1 MQQDDFYN
9 ILTDDLPKSVNVNGV
24 NYPVRTNFKDWIL
37 FFFLHEDVDLTDIE
51 KIMLSMD
58 WYLDAVPTQKVA
70 AYQALQK
77 FAACDRMPKSKRKAA
92 GVRRAPAFSY
102 LHDSTYLFADFLRFY
117 QINLQTTQLHWFA
130 FNALFEGLPD
140 ESCTKQR
147 IAYRCLNIG
156 KIKDK
161 EERKRILQIKNAIAI
176 PQKPMTAGEVGNLFG

>member
-51 KIMLSMD
+51 KITLSMD

-92 GVRRAPAFSY
+92 GVRRNV
-102 LHDSTYLFADFLRFY
+102 
-117 QINLQTTQLHWFA
+117 INLKRLL
-130 FNALFEGLPD
+130 NG
-140 ESCTKQR
+140 KQNVWKYQNGEEKSDSDGR
-147 IAYRCLNIG
+147 E
-156 KIKDK
+156 KD
-161 EERKRILQIKNAIAI
+161 
-176 PQKPMTAGEVGNLFG
+176 V

>member
-9 ILTDDLPKSVNVNGV
+9 ILTDDPPKSVNVNGV

-51 KIMLSMD
+51 KITLSMD

-77 FAACDRMPKSKRKAA
+77 FAACDRMPKSKRK
-92 GVRRAPAFSY
+92 
-102 LHDSTYLFADFLRFY
+102 
-117 QINLQTTQLHWFA
+117 
-130 FNALFEGLPD
+130 
-140 ESCTKQR
+140 
-147 IAYRCLNIG
+147 
-156 KIKDK
+156 DK